1 MTNEPALNTPRGGIK
16 LDPRGRE
23 RGMGGGGV
31 GVGMEPSFKT
41 GQTLISSLKSV
52 LSKLKW
58 FTFFLAI
65 FINVVRQKGA
75 IFSHILRYKKGKL
88 ETNKTGYVVL

>member
-1 MTNEPALNTPRGGIK
+1 
-16 LDPRGRE
+16 
-23 RGMGGGGV
+23 MGGGG
-31 GVGMEPSFKT
+31 GGGGMEPSFKT